1 MVFAESRLPL
11 EESYLLDES
20 RSISKAN
27 TNKHITT
34 TSTTTAAAATAAAA
48 AAEKAHGILVELT
61 ECQAISDGAD
71 TLLAPHPDVLIQV
84 MLRLNEN
91 ENKID
96 KNSNKNE
103 TRSLSP
109 FILQEFAYIIV

>member
-20 RSISKAN
+20 RSNSKAN

-34 TSTTTAAAATAAAA
+34 TSTTTAAAAAA

-71 TLLAPHPDVLIQV
+71 TLLAPHPDVLIKET
-84 MLRLNEN
+84 LRLNEN
-91 ENKID
+91 ENKND

-109 FILQEFAYIIV
+109 FILQKFAYIIV